1 VTVFCVDTS
10 AWHHAGHP
18 GVAERWRAELADDR
32 LGICDQARLEILWS
46 ARSAADYDQLAD
58 ELDALIPIPIVASTF
73 ARALEVQRKLAHHRG
88 LHHRS
93 VKIADLI
100 IAAAAEQAGA
110 VVWHYDEDFE
120 RIAAI
125 TGQPIDWVAPRGSL

>member
-1 VTVFCVDTS
+1 MTLLCIDTS
-10 AWHHAGHP
+10 AWHRSTHP
-18 GVAERWRAELADDR
+18 EVADRWRAELANDR

-46 ARSAADYDQLAD
+46 ARSAADYDGLAE
-58 ELDALIPIPIVASTF
+58 ELGALAPIPTTDSTF
-73 ARALEVQRKLAHHRG
+73 ARALDVQRRLTHHRG

-110 VVWHYDEDFE
+110 TVWHYDEDFE
-120 RIAAI
+120 RIASI
-125 TGQPIDWVAPRGSL
+125 TGQPIEWVAPRGSL